1 MCAICVAEGVK
12 RVDTVVYDE
21 VRMMIYQTVRLVVKN
36 CLRYC
41 QQKGILRVC
50 KDIIKY
56 INGLRFSPTSARSTV
71 HELDILSY
79 VAGDPLVVKESQT
92 FVKRNLD
99 DKHFL
104 CFN

>member
-1 MCAICVAEGVK
+1 VAEGVK

-50 KDIIKY
+50 KDVMVRV
-56 INGLRFSPTSARSTV
+56 LFSFSCQV
-71 HELDILSY
+71 
-79 VAGDPLVVKESQT
+79 
-92 FVKRNLD
+92 
-99 DKHFL
+99 FL
-104 CFN
+104 